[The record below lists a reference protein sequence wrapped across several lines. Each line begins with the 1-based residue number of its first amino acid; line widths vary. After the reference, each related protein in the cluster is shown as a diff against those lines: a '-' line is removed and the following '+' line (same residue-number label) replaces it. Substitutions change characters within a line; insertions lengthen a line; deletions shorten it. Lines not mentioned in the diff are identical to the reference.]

1 MFYNQSENEADKSGA
16 NASGRVEGCV
26 PSADCHDGAFLAP
39 SGSLFGASSLDP
51 ESIRA
56 AFSDIAI
63 VSEGPSPRRG
73 AYEREVIESVWQN
86 AEIVPGTDP
95 ALWRR
100 DEFGESIYRLDY
112 GRRDSRYGWEVY
124 DPGIGRRTEGVY
136 AMRPVH
142 WASYLRLHESFV

>member
-1 MFYNQSENEADKSGA
+1 MFYNQSENEAVTSGA
-16 NASGRVEGCV
+16 DTSGKVEGGMNC
-26 PSADCHDGAFLAP
+26 ADCHDGAFPAP
-39 SGSLFGASSLDP
+39 SGSLFESSSQNP
-51 ESIRA
+51 ETIRA
-56 AFSDIAI
+56 TFSDMAI
-63 VSEGPSPRRG
+63 VAQSPSPRCF
-73 AYEREVIESVWQN
+73 AYEREVIENVWQN

-124 DPGIGRRTEGVY
+124 DPGIGRRNEGVY

>member
-1 MFYNQSENEADKSGA
+1 MFYIQSENGFDEPRPDLT
-16 NASGRVEGCV
+16 GRVEGCV
-26 PSADCHDGAFLAP
+26 PSADCEEGAFLAP
-39 SGSLFGASSLDP
+39 SDSFFGASSLDP
-51 ESIRA
+51 EIVFA
-56 AFSDIAI
+56 AFSDITA
-63 VSEGPSPRRG
+63 VSESYLPCRG
-73 AYEREVIESVWQN
+73 VYERELIESVWQN

-100 DEFGESIYRLDY
+100 DEFGESIHRLDY

-142 WASYLRLHESFV
+142 WASYLRLHESFA

>member
-1 MFYNQSENEADKSGA
+1 MFYNQSENEAGTSGA
-16 NASGRVEGCV
+16 DTSGKVEGGMNC
-26 PSADCHDGAFLAP
+26 ADCHDGAFPAP
-39 SGSLFGASSLDP
+39 SGSLFESSSQNP
-51 ESIRA
+51 ETIRA
-56 AFSDIAI
+56 TFSDMAI
-63 VSEGPSPRRG
+63 VAQSPSPRCF
-73 AYEREVIESVWQN
+73 AYEREVIENVWQN

-112 GRRDSRYGWEVY
+112 RRRDSRYGWEVY
-124 DPGIGRRTEGVY
+124 DPGIGRRNEGVY

>member
-1 MFYNQSENEADKSGA
+1 MFYNQSENEAVTSGA
-16 NASGRVEGCV
+16 DTSGKVEGGMNC
-26 PSADCHDGAFLAP
+26 ADCHDGAFPAP
-39 SGSLFGASSLDP
+39 SGSLFESSSQNP
-51 ESIRA
+51 ETIRA
-56 AFSDIAI
+56 TFSDMAI
-63 VSEGPSPRRG
+63 VAQSPSPRCF
-73 AYEREVIESVWQN
+73 AYEREVIENVWQN

-100 DEFGESIYRLDY
+100 DEFGESVYRLDY

-124 DPGIGRRTEGVY
+124 DPGIGRRNEGVY

>member
-1 MFYNQSENEADKSGA
+1 MFYNQSENEAVTSGA
-16 NASGRVEGCV
+16 DTSGKVEGGMNC
-26 PSADCHDGAFLAP
+26 ADCHDGAFPAP
-39 SGSLFGASSLDP
+39 SGSLFESSSQNP
-51 ESIRA
+51 ETIRA
-56 AFSDIAI
+56 TFSDMAI
-63 VSEGPSPRRG
+63 VAQSPSPRCF
-73 AYEREVIESVWQN
+73 AYEREVIENVWQN

-124 DPGIGRRTEGVY
+124 DPGIGRRNEGVY

-142 WASYLRLHESFV
+142 WASYLRLPESFV